1 MIFVEFLVF
10 VISSGLFCSE
20 RFRGNLYALL
30 FAGGVATASSLL
42 FVYHIGTMFTV
53 HAAVPPPPKII
64 RQVVRVPVVQ
74 NISQPPSLSK
84 PQNCHDD
91 YPFLSRL
98 LGQEGTT
105 DLAFHV
111 LADGVVDGVTVA
123 KSSGSE
129 RLDDAAVGCVRKW
142 HYLPAIKD
150 GKLTDVPW
158 TAQVVWSLDDP
169 KPADTTTD
177 AADAKPAAEKK

>member
-1 MIFVEFLVF
+1 MVVIEFLVF
-10 VISSGLFCSE
+10 VISSGLFCST
-20 RFRGNLYALL
+20 RFRDNLYALL
-30 FAGGVATASSLL
+30 IAGAVATASSLL
-42 FVYHIGTMFTV
+42 FVYHLGTMFTV
-53 HAAVPPPPKII
+53 HAAVPPPPMIVKE
-64 RQVVRVPVVQ
+64 VVHVPVVQ
-74 NISQPPSLSK
+74 KISQPPSLSK
-84 PQNCHDD
+84 PQDCRDG

-129 RLDDAAVGCVRKW
+129 RLDDAAVSCVKKW

-150 GKLTDVPW
+150 GKLADVPW
-158 TAQVVWSLDDP
+158 TAQVVWSLGDGN
-169 KPADTTTD
+169 KPADTKTD
-177 AADAKPAAEKK
+177 AEKKPDPETK